1 MKRAEQIEQAAKK
14 YVKDIVTPLP
24 ASLMTAFVKGA
35 EYADR
40 APIHYDG
47 KAMLHVLNKGHEQG
61 YRKAT
66 DNALIWLEE
75 KYEVE
80 NYFDKFDIDGLPIFN
95 YEKFENDFIKAMEEN
110 K

>member
-1 MKRAEQIEQAAKK
+1 MTREEQIRKAANK

-24 ASLMTAFVKGA
+24 ASLMTAFIKGA

-40 APIHYDG
+40 TPIHYDE

-61 YRKAT
+61 WKDAVEKASLFVYHLAAHPNVAI
-66 DNALIWLEE
+66 DGMELEE
-75 KYEVE
+75 SFKKY
-80 NYFDKFDIDGLPIFN
+80 
-95 YEKFENDFIKAMEEN
+95 MEEN